1 MRTSLSKAVKHIGT
15 LGGIPILLASLMCA
29 VTRGQ
34 EPVDTIRVDSDLVDL
49 KVSVVSLTPK
59 RQLSVLSQSDFH
71 VFENGAQQEI
81 TFFAAADAPFDL
93 VLLLDLSGSTSEKIG
108 LIRKSSKRF
117 VDAARP
123 NDRIAVVTF
132 TDVARVVSDL
142 TGDREA
148 LKKAIDK
155 IEKPVSGTNF
165 WDALRFTSESILN
178 PKLSSNR
185 RAVVVMTDGVDNALP
200 DVYGPGSIT
209 TFDELLESVRRTD
222 LMVFPIYLDTEIE
235 EAKKRRTPREAYMIA
250 RRQLGQL
257 AEASGTVLY
266 SASELKHLDKVYEQ
280 VIHDLGTVYSIGYRP
295 TNEAK
300 DGSWRAVAVK
310 VPSHQEL
317 TARTKSGYFAKTEAE
332 SKNR

>member
-1 MRTSLSKAVKHIGT
+1 MPINFSQTVKRVGLFGVT
-15 LGGIPILLASLMCA
+15 LVMVASLMSA
-29 VTRGQ
+29 VVRGQ

-59 RQLSVLSQSDFH
+59 QKASVLSQSDFL
-71 VFENGAQQEI
+71 VLENGAQQEI
-81 TFFAAADAPFDL
+81 SFFATADAPFDL
-93 VLLLDLSGSTSEKIG
+93 VLLLDLSGSTSEKIN

-123 NDRIAVVTF
+123 KDRIAVVTF

-142 TGDREA
+142 SHDRDA

-165 WDALRFTSESILN
+165 WDALRFTAESILN
-178 PKLSSNR
+178 LKQSSNR

-200 DVYGPGSIT
+200 DVFGPGSLT
-209 TFDELLESVRRTD
+209 PFEELLEIVRRTD
-222 LMVFPIYLDTEIE
+222 VMVFPIYLDTEIE
-235 EAKKRRTPREAYMIA
+235 EAKKRRTPREAYLIA
-250 RRQLGQL
+250 RRQLRQL

-300 DGSWRAVAVK
+300 DGTWRAVAVK

-317 TARTKSGYFAKTEAE
+317 IARTKSGYFAKTEVE